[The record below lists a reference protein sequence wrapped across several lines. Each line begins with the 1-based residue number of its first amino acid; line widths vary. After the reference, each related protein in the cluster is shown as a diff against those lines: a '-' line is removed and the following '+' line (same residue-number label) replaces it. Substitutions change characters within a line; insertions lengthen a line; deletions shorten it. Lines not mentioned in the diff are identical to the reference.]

1 MYINC
6 STGKPIAPMSV
17 KFPTENTTDI
27 SFVVQWDA
35 VIDQF
40 VDSYLVLWNDKI
52 STVQN
57 AYVNETS
64 CTVAGL
70 TPNTTYVVVVFAHN
84 KCGDGNSSFPIEIT
98 TNLSLSMDTS
108 LTTIISDIVN
118 PTSAGTTTA
127 SITTASFTTASINTT
142 SINTA
147 SINTASIT
155 TASINTAI
163 ITTASTN
170 TASITTA
177 LSKPAVM
184 TAGTTVSTVYSG
196 SPTSHVGAESNSKF
210 YIRQPWCNIVI

>member
-57 AYVNETS
+57 AHVNETS

-84 KCGDGNSSFPIEIT
+84 KCGDGNASFPKEIT
-98 TNLSLSMDTS
+98 TNLSFSMDTS

-127 SITTASFTTASINTT
+127 SITTASIT
-142 SINTA
+142 TA

-155 TASINTAI
+155 TASITTAS
-163 ITTASTN
+163 ITTASII

-184 TAGTTVSTVYSG
+184 TAGTTVFTVYSG